1 MLPRDLV
8 MLTIAFL
15 FTSQYGLHAVVIAHV
30 AGALMNV
37 ASAYWVSFRAMRSLR
52 NR

>member
-1 MLPRDLV
+1 V

-15 FTSQYGLHAVVIAHV
+15 FTPQYGLRAVIIAHV

-37 ASAYWVSFRAMRSLR
+37 ASAYWVSFGAIRSLR
-52 NR
+52 TP